1 MDLLPKVFRTEGDMA
16 EFDPSK
22 IINSIIKE
30 TKMSEEDAKH
40 ITELVVR
47 RIISSGIKFLSG
59 PHIREIVCSMLSE
72 NHFEQERKLYTRIG
86 MPLMDYEEILEKG
99 RKPLTKELIN
109 PEKVHNW
116 AADQLAEEYTLL
128 RILDDNEAK
137 AHLYGDIH
145 INKLKYFDLRPLSQ
159 IWDPRIILKNG
170 IPPIINKITC
180 CKSGPADNFNI
191 AIQHLSNWLSLIQ
204 SEFCGNQGFP
214 AITTYLAPYIKGLSN
229 EQITNGIRELVYEF
243 NQLPTIIGRNISKTF
258 ISTSPFILEDL
269 SEYPATGPHG
279 KIKGVY
285 GDYNDECLKLFNT
298 LTNVFIKGD
307 FLGNSFN
314 FLKHQ
319 IFFTEKSLDDFESA
333 YSKVWEEIKKV
344 KTPYLLNLC
353 SNWFKTKLKNQINLL
368 NSSNIGVLQSICLNL
383 PRFAYIAKE
392 EDQYMEILEE
402 KMKFCSVILLK
413 KYDIIRKRLST
424 NHLPFC
430 SGFINNHH
438 LFDLKNQNL
447 SISFVGLN
455 EAVKILTDY
464 ELHDH
469 SEAYNLGKK
478 ILKKMI
484 QTCEELSSKEG
495 KNYSLI
501 ENSSKKALNRFV
513 RLDLKHFPK
522 LAIPYSKG
530 KRKYY
535 TNSAHFRENI
545 EFDLYEKVIKQG
557 EFHPLIQNEIL
568 EQISL
573 NELDKNNINLKDFVK
588 KICNTSKIACLK
600 FFP

>member
-22 IINSIIKE
+22 IFNSIVKE
-30 TKMSEEDAKH
+30 TKMSDEDAKH

-59 PHIREIVCSMLSE
+59 PHIREIVCSILSE

-99 RKPLTKELIN
+99 RKPLTEELIN
-109 PEKVHNW
+109 PERIHHW

-128 RILDDNEAK
+128 RILDDDEAK

-145 INKLKYFDLRPLSQ
+145 IHKLKYFDLRPLSQ

-170 IPPIINKITC
+170 IPPITNNITYS
-180 CKSGPADNFNI
+180 KSGPAHNFNM
-191 AIQHLSNWLSLIQ
+191 AIHQLNIWLNIIQ
-204 SEFCGNQGFP
+204 SEFCGKQGFP
-214 AITTYLAPYIKGLSN
+214 GITTYLAPYVKELTDDEIF
-229 EQITNGIRELVYEF
+229 NGIRELVHEL
-243 NQLPTIIGRNISKTF
+243 NQLPTIIGRNISNTF
-258 ISTSPFILEDL
+258 ISTSPFILKEL
-269 SEYPATGPHG
+269 SDSPAIGPYG
-279 KIKGVY
+279 KIEGVY
-285 GDYNDECLKLFNT
+285 ADYKNECLRLFNA
-298 LTNVFIKGD
+298 LTSVFIKGD

-319 IFFTEKSLDDFESA
+319 ILITEKSLDDFNSA
-333 YSKVWEEIKKV
+333 YSDVWEEIKKV

-353 SNWFKTKLKNQINLL
+353 SNWFKTKFKNQMHLFN
-368 NSSNIGVLQSICLNL
+368 NSNSGVLQSICLNL
-383 PRFAYIAKE
+383 PRLAYIAKE
-392 EDQYMEILEE
+392 EDKYMEILEE
-402 KMKFCSVILLK
+402 KIKFCSVVLLK
-413 KYDIIRKRLST
+413 KFNIIKKRLST

-430 SGFINNHH
+430 SGFINKHP
-438 LFDLKNQNL
+438 LFNLKNQTL
-447 SISFVGLN
+447 SISFIGLN
-455 EAVKILTDY
+455 EAVKVLTDY
-464 ELHDH
+464 ELHEH

-478 ILKKMI
+478 ILNKMI
-484 QTCEELSSKEG
+484 TTCEELSSEDD

-513 RLDLKHFPK
+513 RLDLKHFTK

-530 KRKYY
+530 KKKYY

-545 EFDLYEKVIKQG
+545 EIDLYNKVIKQG

-568 EQISL
+568 EYISL
-573 NELDKNNINLKDFVK
+573 NELNKNDINLVDFVK
-588 KICNTSKIACLK
+588 KICKTSKIACLK